1 MKSNFII
8 PPAQKPVWLV
18 KNFSTNHFYSRG
30 NIRNRWWLFGSNNTK
45 GKLFCQNHG
54 DVFIHIRVPEH
65 FSGSSI
71 LREDFF
77 LEFLHFSAV
86 CVWPQ
91 WVQVGGGG
99 ENLGWL
105 TRLVVALWRS
115 ERFARWLEVDLPL
128 PPHGGSVWSLCPK
141 KLSLRSQKRPK
152 RPKKLTLKLR
162 KGPLVLVWKQSSQF
176 KSKTR
181 RQKCNLWNCR
191 LVDWNFNVAWVSFH
205 FCLGGN
211 FKNGWPWGG
220 YNEKMTVFW
229 FTSIWRPSCLIKS
242 WLCIDRC
249 LFQSP
254 SCGNSPPIRLS
265 NPSHRMQG
273 ARSQSRLKK
282 YQISCSEAK

>member
-30 NIRNRWWLFGSNNTK
+30 NIGNRWRLFGSNNTK
-45 GKLFCQNHG
+45 GKLLSKPWRCVQTYPCTRAFFWQFNFKG
-54 DVFIHIRVPEH
+54 
-65 FSGSSI
+65 G
-71 LREDFF
+71 FF

-91 WVQVGGGG
+91 WVQLGGGG
-99 ENLGWL
+99 ENLGWR

-115 ERFARWLEVDLPL
+115 ERFARWLEVDRPL

-141 KLSLRSQKRPK
+141 KLSPRSQKRPK
-152 RPKKLTLKLR
+152 RPKNLTLKLQ

-191 LVDWNFNVAWVSFH
+191 LVDWNFNVAWISFLL
-205 FCLGGN
+205 CLGGN
-211 FKNGWPWGG
+211 FKNCRPWGG

-229 FTSIWRPSCLIKS
+229 LTSIWSPSCLIKR

-265 NPSHRMQG
+265 NLSPRMQG

-282 YQISCSEAK
+282 YQTSCSEAK